1 VQETVAPALTAWDS
15 FYVIIGS
22 SAAALT
28 GLMFVV
34 ITLVNDSSRRRSEGA
49 VSAYSTPT
57 IIHFGAA
64 LLISAIASAPWRT
77 LGPAALTI
85 GLVGVAGIVYVGF
98 VITMITGVPESAY
111 RAVLEDWLFH
121 VVLPLVVY
129 VTFVSM
135 ALLLPRHSEPA
146 LFGVGGATLL
156 LLFIGIHNAWD
167 IVTFLVLAPPE
178 HGGPARPPE
187 SGA

>member
-1 VQETVAPALTAWDS
+1 MQETVAPALTAWES
-15 FYVIIGS
+15 YYVIIGS

-34 ITLVNDSSRRRSEGA
+34 ITLVNDSSRRRSEAA

-64 LLISAIASAPWRT
+64 LLISAIASAPWHT
-77 LGPAALTI
+77 LGPAGLTI
-85 GLVGVAGIVYVGF
+85 GLVGVAGVVYVGF
-98 VITMITGVPESAY
+98 VVKMITSVSADAY
-111 RAVLEDWLFH
+111 NAVLEDWLFH
-121 VVLPLVVY
+121 VVLPLVAY
-129 VTFVSM
+129 VTFFSV
-135 ALLLPRHSEPA
+135 AFLLPRHPEPV

-167 IVTFLVLAPPE
+167 IVMFLVLAPPE
-178 HGGPARPPE
+178 HGGPAKPPE
-187 SGA
+187 SGT

>member
-1 VQETVAPALTAWDS
+1 MQETVAPALTAWGS
-15 FYVIIGS
+15 YYVIIGS

-34 ITLVNDSSRRRSEGA
+34 ITLAKDSSRTPNEGA

-64 LLISAIASAPWRT
+64 LLISAIASAPWHS
-77 LGPAALTI
+77 LGPAGLTI
-85 GLVGVAGIVYVGF
+85 GLVGVVGILYVG
-98 VITMITGVPESAY
+98 VVLRMIISLPTSTYE
-111 RAVLEDWLFH
+111 AVLEDWLFN
-121 VVLPLVVY
+121 VILPLIVY
-129 VTFVSM
+129 VTFVGM
-135 ALLLPRHSEPA
+135 AFLIHSHPEGA

-167 IVTFLVLAPPE
+167 IVTFLVLSPSRDATATSP
-178 HGGPARPPE
+178 HSAD
-187 SGA
+187 

>member
-1 VQETVAPALTAWDS
+1 MQETIAPALTAWGS
-15 FYVIIGS
+15 YYVIIGS

-34 ITLVNDSSRRRSEGA
+34 ITLVNDSTRRRSEGA

-64 LLISAIASAPWRT
+64 LLISAIASAPWHT
-77 LGPAALTI
+77 LAPAGLTI
-85 GLVGVAGIVYVGF
+85 GLVGAAGVVYVGF
-98 VITMITGVPESAY
+98 VIRMITGVPVTQY

-129 VTFVSM
+129 VTYLSM
-135 ALLLPRHSEPA
+135 AFLLPRHSEPA

-156 LLFIGIHNAWD
+156 ILFIGIHNAWD
-167 IVTFLVLAPPE
+167 IVTFLVLSPEQAGSVKPPE
-178 HGGPARPPE
+178 P
-187 SGA
+187 GA

>member
-1 VQETVAPALTAWDS
+1 VQETVAPALTAWGS
-15 FYVIIGS
+15 YYVIIGS

-34 ITLVNDSSRRRSEGA
+34 ITLVNDSTRRRSEGA

-64 LLISAIASAPWRT
+64 LLISAIASAPWHT
-77 LGPAALTI
+77 LGPVSLTM
-85 GLVGVAGIVYVGF
+85 GVVGAAGIVYVGF
-98 VITMITGVPESAY
+98 VIRKITSVPESQY
-111 RAVLEDWLFH
+111 KAVLEDWLFH
-121 VVLPLVVY
+121 VILPLVAY
-129 VTFVSM
+129 LAFLSM
-135 ALLLPRHSEPA
+135 VVLLPRHGDVA

-156 LLFIGIHNAWD
+156 LLFVGIHNAWD
-167 IVTFLVLAPPE
+167 IVTFLVFTPEEGSSTKPPT
-178 HGGPARPPE
+178 

>member
-1 VQETVAPALTAWDS
+1 VQETVAPALTAWES

-64 LLISAIASAPWRT
+64 LLISAIASAPWHT
-77 LGPAALTI
+77 LGPAGLTI
-85 GLVGVAGIVYVGF
+85 GVVGAAGIVYVGF
-98 VITMITGVPESAY
+98 VIRMITSVPDTAY

-129 VTFVSM
+129 LTFLSM
-135 ALLLPRHSEPA
+135 SFLLPRHPEPA

-156 LLFIGIHNAWD
+156 ILFIGIHNAWD
-167 IVTFLVLAPPE
+167 IVTFLVLTPE
-178 HGGPARPPE
+178 HGT
-187 SGA
+187 SGKPQEPGA